1 MALKTPSKTTGEL
14 KWGAAKSWTPE
25 GEPGSGDDVEFPA
38 GSKVTMVA
46 AGAVTCRSCVEAVGF
61 EGKLIGKVKGELT
74 AGNSEAPSSGYAWKM
89 VPGGFTAEAGFT
101 VRFHSTYKGG
111 SQKILTGG
119 NAFKEV
125 QSGGAGVTEG
135 LYTLED
141 DFKALESGTQSILWD
156 GGTWDWNGH
165 NVEAWGFETGASKQK
180 PRTGTLKL
188 TGAGGTAPILKIEA
202 ATEWLGSECTIEFT
216 DTSATEKKVTSEGSS
231 RVLAALLILTNGVY
245 LSASK
250 GEVKVGKLRVNTAP
264 GAIGIRLDPEY
275 VLRVTGALEAN
286 GTEEAHRV
294 LMKLVSESV
303 SEAACWKLVNET
315 GKAISV
321 DFVELQGSK
330 AEGEPCYA
338 GTHSKEDSNVHNW
351 KFEAPPEEGE
361 HFSGTAVLRA
371 GAHLTSTGAKT
382 GGGNAVLRA
391 AANQSATGAKQAVS
405 SATLRSAA
413 TTNAAGSKLS
423 SGTASLRSAA
433 RVRASGAK
441 RVAGISSLG
450 SGSRLNASGQKIGQ
464 GSPQLSTG
472 AHLSAIGSK
481 AAFGQAVLNAAS
493 RITAQGRKS
502 AFGEAI
508 LRVAGRIVELFVP
521 EPTKEVEFTITN
533 RPAVRFSITNE
544 PAVEFSIANH
554 PALRLTIAED

>member
-61 EGKLIGKVKGELT
+61 EGKLIGKVKGELII
-74 AGNSEAPSSGYAWKM
+74 GNSEAAGSGYAWRM
-89 VPGGFTAEAGFT
+89 QPGAFTAEAGST
-101 VRFHSTYKGG
+101 VRFHSTNLVTK
-111 SQKILTGG
+111 QKILTGG

-231 RVLAALLILTNGVY
+231 RVLAAVLILTNGVY

-351 KFEAPPEEGE
+351 KFEAAP
-361 HFSGTAVLRA
+361 SGGALKGAISASSTVAGAAQAPGRAKGAITTASSIVGAAQGVGRLVGATQTVASLSGRANAPGSPVGHVSATATIAPHAQAPGALRGDVTGAGAFVARLQASGVLR
-371 GAHLTSTGAKT
+371 G
-382 GGGNAVLRA
+382 VVA
-391 AANQSATGAKQAVS
+391 A
-405 SATLRSAA
+405 SAA
-413 TTNAAGSKLS
+413 LS
-423 SGTASLRSAA
+423 G
-433 RVRASGAK
+433 
-441 RVAGISSLG
+441 
-450 SGSRLNASGQKIGQ
+450 RLNAGGVLKGAVQSAASLVAQAQSGGLLQ
-464 GSPQLSTG
+464 GLIAAAGALRGKLSGAPQVSERG
-472 AHLSAIGSK
+472 IAVMAIRQIGS
-481 AAFGQAVLNAAS
+481 
-493 RITAQGRKS
+493 T
-502 AFGEAI
+502 
-508 LRVAGRIVELFVP
+508 
-521 EPTKEVEFTITN
+521 
-533 RPAVRFSITNE
+533 
-544 PAVEFSIANH
+544 
-554 PALRLTIAED
+554 RLGVGTVNSGSLSVTQVNDAKLGIS